1 MTDWSVYEGLAFVMF
16 AFGIGLIL
24 GFALGRSME

>member
-1 MTDWSVYEGLAFVMF
+1 MTEWNAYEQFAFVMF